1 MRVVSSHY
9 PLVKL
14 DDLATIRLLIE
25 ETMID
30 FGADEDVVG
39 ELVLAVNEA
48 VTNIIVHGYKE
59 RPGSVRIELE
69 RRDEDIVIR
78 LTDQAPPFDP
88 TKMPAVDISIPLDQ
102 REYGGMGVHMMREF
116 TDELHYRAT
125 PTGENELTFVKR
137 MTS

>member
-14 DDLATIRLLIE
+14 DDLVTIRLLIE
-25 ETMID
+25 ETTID
-30 FGADEDVVG
+30 FGADADAVG

-116 TDELHYRAT
+116 TDELHYRAA

-137 MTS
+137 MKS